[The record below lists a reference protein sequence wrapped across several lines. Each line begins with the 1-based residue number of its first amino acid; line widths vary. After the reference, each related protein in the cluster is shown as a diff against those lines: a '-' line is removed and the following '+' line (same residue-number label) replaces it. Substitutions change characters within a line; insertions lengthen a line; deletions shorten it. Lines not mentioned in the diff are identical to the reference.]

1 MIYSLTHMVLLLPDY
16 VVILWLFFAFF
27 IFHRHMDTFTN
38 LIYNSEN
45 DFTITE
51 GMTEIYKTPEFLTYS
66 LE

>member
-1 MIYSLTHMVLLLPDY
+1 
-16 VVILWLFFAFF
+16 
-27 IFHRHMDTFTN
+27 MDTFTN